1 MDQNGDLGTCIR
13 QNKIRKWED
22 DLMECNLSLWYTY
35 SSNFDNVWDCLPIHC
50 VIPCVI
56 NLQAPTPKFG
66 KEYGARDSP
75 HHPPKL
81 KPVIEPQFLTFKP
94 NHPNKNYNC
103 LTNRCPH
110 FINVTPIKIHP
121 VLTPGVFSRII
132 NLLSYEV
139 LLGSVR
145 MATI

>member
-1 MDQNGDLGTCIR
+1 MEIWAHVFD
-13 QNKIRKWED
+13 KIKLENER
-22 DLMECNLSLWYTY
+22 MTLWNAICPYDTHLLP
-35 SSNFDNVWDCLPIHC
+35 NFDNVWDCLPIHC

-121 VLTPGVFSRII
+121 VLTPGVFGRII

-139 LLGSVR
+139 LLGYVR
-145 MATI
+145 MATIGND